1 MNKELEEFNNSLKD
15 KKVAVIGA
23 GVSNLPLFSYLNE
36 VGALV
41 TLFDKKKL
49 EDLSSSVKDCIS
61 KYKINLSLGDNYLE
75 NLVGFDVI
83 FRSPSCLPT
92 NPYLACE
99 IERGAV
105 VTTEVA
111 EVVRLA
117 PCKVIG
123 VTGSDGKTTT
133 TTLIAKMLEKLGY
146 RVFLGGNIGKPIFT
160 SIKDMKSDDIV
171 VLELSSFQLMDM
183 EVSPDISVITNIS
196 PNHLDIHGTYQEYI
210 DAKKNIFKHQ
220 NSDGIVVLNYDDE
233 LVRSFDKEARGEVR
247 YFSSRTNLDDSY
259 VLEGEYIK
267 YNDEIIIDTKDLK
280 IRGRHNYINICTAL
294 SAIHDYVDLD
304 KVLPMLKSFGGVN
317 HRIEFIRELD
327 GVKWYTDSASSTP
340 TRTIAGIRAFSE
352 PIVLI
357 AGGSSKNISYAPLAK
372 PIIDN
377 VSKLILFGAT
387 KNKIYD
393 AVMEEVRR
401 NNSDLKIYVL
411 DTLEEVVSVAK
422 EISVPGE
429 VVLFSPASAS
439 FDMFK
444 NAYQRGDL
452 FKEMVNKL

>member
-92 NPYLACE
+92 NPYLARE

-210 DAKKNIFKHQ
+210 DAKKNILKHQ
-220 NSDGIVVLNYDDE
+220 NTDGIFV
-233 LVRSFDKEARGEVR
+233 
-247 YFSSRTNLDDSY
+247 
-259 VLEGEYIK
+259 
-267 YNDEIIIDTKDLK
+267 
-280 IRGRHNYINICTAL
+280 
-294 SAIHDYVDLD
+294 
-304 KVLPMLKSFGGVN
+304 
-317 HRIEFIRELD
+317 
-327 GVKWYTDSASSTP
+327 
-340 TRTIAGIRAFSE
+340 
-352 PIVLI
+352 
-357 AGGSSKNISYAPLAK
+357 
-372 PIIDN
+372 
-377 VSKLILFGAT
+377 
-387 KNKIYD
+387 
-393 AVMEEVRR
+393 
-401 NNSDLKIYVL
+401 
-411 DTLEEVVSVAK
+411 
-422 EISVPGE
+422 
-429 VVLFSPASAS
+429 
-439 FDMFK
+439 
-444 NAYQRGDL
+444 
-452 FKEMVNKL
+452 

>member
-75 NLVGFDVI
+75 NLVGFDVV

-92 NPYLACE
+92 NSYLARE

-233 LVRSFDKEARGEVR
+233 LVRSFDK
-247 YFSSRTNLDDSY
+247 
-259 VLEGEYIK
+259 
-267 YNDEIIIDTKDLK
+267 
-280 IRGRHNYINICTAL
+280 
-294 SAIHDYVDLD
+294 
-304 KVLPMLKSFGGVN
+304 
-317 HRIEFIRELD
+317 
-327 GVKWYTDSASSTP
+327 
-340 TRTIAGIRAFSE
+340 AG
-352 PIVLI
+352 
-357 AGGSSKNISYAPLAK
+357 
-372 PIIDN
+372 
-377 VSKLILFGAT
+377 LILM
-387 KNKIYD
+387 I
-393 AVMEEVRR
+393 VM
-401 NNSDLKIYVL
+401 
-411 DTLEEVVSVAK
+411 
-422 EISVPGE
+422 
-429 VVLFSPASAS
+429 F
-439 FDMFK
+439 
-444 NAYQRGDL
+444 
-452 FKEMVNKL
+452 

>member
-92 NPYLACE
+92 NPYLARE

-294 SAIHDYVDLD
+294 SAIYDYVDLD

-327 GVKWYTDSASSTP
+327 GVKWYNDSASSTP
-340 TRTIAGIRAFSE
+340 TRTIAGISAFSE

>member
-1 MNKELEEFNNSLKD
+1 
-15 KKVAVIGA
+15 
-23 GVSNLPLFSYLNE
+23 
-36 VGALV
+36 
-41 TLFDKKKL
+41 
-49 EDLSSSVKDCIS
+49 
-61 KYKINLSLGDNYLE
+61 
-75 NLVGFDVI
+75 
-83 FRSPSCLPT
+83 
-92 NPYLACE
+92 
-99 IERGAV
+99 
-105 VTTEVA
+105 
-111 EVVRLA
+111 
-117 PCKVIG
+117 
-123 VTGSDGKTTT
+123 
-133 TTLIAKMLEKLGY
+133 
-146 RVFLGGNIGKPIFT
+146 
-160 SIKDMKSDDIV
+160 
-171 VLELSSFQLMDM
+171 
-183 EVSPDISVITNIS
+183 
-196 PNHLDIHGTYQEYI
+196 
-210 DAKKNIFKHQ
+210 
-220 NSDGIVVLNYDDE
+220 
-233 LVRSFDKEARGEVR
+233 
-247 YFSSRTNLDDSY
+247 
-259 VLEGEYIK
+259 
-267 YNDEIIIDTKDLK
+267 
-280 IRGRHNYINICTAL
+280 
-294 SAIHDYVDLD
+294 
-304 KVLPMLKSFGGVN
+304 MLKSFGGVN

-327 GVKWYTDSASSTP
+327 GVKWYNDSASSTP
-340 TRTIAGIRAFSE
+340 TRTIAGISAFSE

>member
-61 KYKINLSLGDNYLE
+61 KYNINLSLGDNYLE

-92 NPYLACE
+92 NPYLARE

-133 TTLIAKMLEKLGY
+133 TTLIAKMLETLGY

-183 EVSPDISVITNIS
+183 EVSPDVSVITNIS

-247 YFSSRTNLDDSY
+247 YFSSRANLDDSY

-294 SAIHDYVDLD
+294 GAIHDYVDLD

-327 GVKWYTDSASSTP
+327 GVKWYNDSASSTP
-340 TRTIAGIRAFSE
+340 TRTIAGISAFSE